1 MSSSIIKNK
10 IIRDMISLQHIK
22 SKYNP
27 KEIELLRIP
36 RLSVMPIDDKIA
48 YGLLN
53 FISYNLNGWNIIKIH
68 R

>member
-1 MSSSIIKNK
+1 
-10 IIRDMISLQHIK
+10 MITLQHIK